1 MNGNNRITENNKIS
15 DIIKTSLEN
24 IRSVVDANTIIG
36 NPITTPQGVTILPV
50 SEVSVGFA
58 SGGFDYLGK
67 NATKAEH
74 VGGNNFGGG
83 GGSGLSVKPVAFIII
98 SADGSV
104 ELMPITVPAAQKSDV
119 AAIIDGAPALIDKI
133 KSLFPKKKGEEENET
148 ETEAENKDDDKDDCV
163 NENESEAAV
172 EATEATGSEALTEST
187 EE

>member
-1 MNGNNRITENNKIS
+1 MNGNGRISENNKIS

-24 IRSVVDANTIIG
+24 IRGVVDANTIVG
-36 NPITTPQGVTILPV
+36 NPITTPQGVTILPI

-67 NATKAEH
+67 NATKSERG
-74 VGGNNFGGG
+74 GGNNFGGG
-83 GGSGLSVKPVAFIII
+83 GGSGLSVKPVAFIVI

-133 KSLFPKKKGEEENET
+133 KSLIPKKKKADDDEPEDAEADDAGYADDAENAET
-148 ETEAENKDDDKDDCV
+148 EETAE
-163 NENESEAAV
+163 
-172 EATEATGSEALTEST
+172 
-187 EE
+187 

>member
-1 MNGNNRITENNKIS
+1 MKGKQNMNGNGKISENNKIS

-24 IRSVVDANTIIG
+24 IRGVVDANTIVG
-36 NPITTPQGVTILPV
+36 NPITTPQGVTILPI

-67 NATKAEH
+67 NATKSEH
-74 VGGNNFGGG
+74 GGGNNFGGG
-83 GGSGLSVKPVAFIII
+83 GGSGLSVKPVAFIVI

-104 ELMPITVPAAQKSDV
+104 ELMPIVLPPTPKSDV

-133 KSLFPKKKGEEENET
+133 SSLLPKKKKSGEDDAKEDDADEET
-148 ETEAENKDDDKDDCV
+148 ESEKSGEGEAD
-163 NENESEAAV
+163 EAA
-172 EATEATGSEALTEST
+172 

>member
-1 MNGNNRITENNKIS
+1 MNGNGKISENNKIS

-24 IRSVVDANTIIG
+24 IRGVVDANTIVG
-36 NPITTPQGVTILPV
+36 NPITTPQGVTILPI

-67 NATKAEH
+67 NATKSEH
-74 VGGNNFGGG
+74 GGGNNFGGG
-83 GGSGLSVKPVAFIII
+83 GGSGLSVKPVAFIVI

-133 KSLFPKKKGEEENET
+133 KSLLPKKKKDEDTGDGDSEPES
-148 ETEAENKDDDKDDCV
+148 AEDTADA
-163 NENESEAAV
+163 ESG
-172 EATEATGSEALTEST
+172 TDSEST
-187 EE
+187 EASAE